1 MHYIPNNAAAEAEM
15 LAALGVQHFEDLLT
29 NIPAKILQQCQINLP
44 AALSESELAKM
55 VTAVASRNQDS
66 ESKISFMG
74 GGVYDHFIPA
84 VVDFLISRSEFYT
97 AYTPYQPEVSQ
108 GTLQAIYE
116 YQSLICQLTDME
128 VANASLY
135 DGATALAEAAMM
147 AGNLTNRKL
156 FLVSPLISPAALS
169 VLQTYCAAR
178 DYQIKFL
185 PEKDGT
191 TFWQSLSRPAP
202 YQQGQGLS
210 ALSEQDELNEQIA
223 AVIVQSLNF
232 LGYIENLEGLADIVH
247 QHKALLV
254 ISVDPLSLAILKTPG
269 ELGADIAVAEGQ
281 SLGIHQSFGG
291 PFLGI
296 LATRR
301 AYIRSLPGRLVGET
315 VDVDGRRGYVLVLQT
330 REQHIRR
337 EKATSNICT
346 NEGLMALAATIYLS
360 LMGKNGLKRAAE
372 LCLNNSHYL
381 AEKIAALPGYAVPNQ
396 APFFKEFVVITPQ
409 PAERIVS
416 AATEA
421 GFLAGIDLG
430 QYRKEWQNHLLIAVT
445 ERRTLAEMDDFVK
458 FLGKF

>member
-1 MHYIPNNAAAEAEM
+1 MHYLPNTAETEVAILRE
-15 LAALGVQHFEDLLT
+15 LGVNSFTDLLQQ
-29 NIPAKILQQCQINLP
+29 IPPHILKRCQIELP
-44 AALSESELAKM
+44 QPISEDELAKALAKLANGNYDTENH
-55 VTAVASRNQDS
+55 V
-66 ESKISFMG
+66 SFAG

-147 AGNLTNRKL
+147 ASNLTGRRTL
-156 FLVSPLISPAALS
+156 LVSPLINPNWLA
-169 VLQTYCAAR
+169 VLRTYCHAR
-178 DYQIKFL
+178 EIQLNFL
-185 PEKDGT
+185 PEGDGVT
-191 TFWQSLSRPAP
+191 DLSSLE
-202 YQQGQGLS
+202 QQLNDS
-210 ALSEQDELNEQIA
+210 VAALL
-223 AVIVQSLNF
+223 VQSPNF
-232 LGYIENLEGLADIVH
+232 LGNIEDLEKVAERLH
-247 QHKALLV
+247 QHKALFV
-254 ISVDPLSLAILKTPG
+254 MAFDPIALAILKTPG
-269 ELGADIAVAEGQ
+269 ELDADIAVAEGQ

-296 LATRR
+296 FATKR
-301 AYIRSLPGRLVGET
+301 AYIRNLPGRLVGET

-360 LMGKNGLKRAAE
+360 LMGKNGLRRAAE

-381 AEKIAALPGYAVPNQ
+381 AEKLAALPGWRLPYS
-396 APFFKEFVVITPQ
+396 APFFKEFVVELPRAAAQVIQ
-409 PAERIVS
+409 AAAEQGII
-416 AATEA
+416 A
-421 GFLAGIDLG
+421 GVDLG
-430 QYRKEWQNHLLIAVT
+430 RFRPEWSHRLLIAVT
-445 ERRTLAEMDDFVK
+445 ERRSPIEMDSFVK
-458 FLGKF
+458 ILSTL